1 MRIAIIPARGG
12 SKRIPR
18 KNVRAFAGKPIIAYS
33 IEAAQHSGLFDN
45 VIVSTDDEEI
55 AQVARDFGAATPFMR
70 PPELSDDYTGTTA
83 VVAHAVKQVQRHG
96 REVDAACCIYAT
108 APLIAVDDLRAGHAR
123 LAGGDLASG
132 DLAGGDLDYVFSATR
147 YAFPPQRALLVGD
160 NGRVAPMFPKHSGT
174 RSQDLPPVYHDAAQF
189 YWGSG
194 VAWTGQRPIY
204 GPRSGIVELPHWRV
218 QDIDT
223 PDDWTAAELIFST
236 LEGPK

>member
-1 MRIAIIPARGG
+1 MKLAVIPARGG

-18 KNVRAFAGKPIIAYS
+18 KNIHAFAGKPIIAYS
-33 IEAAQHSGLFDN
+33 IAAAQRSGLFDA

-55 AQVARDFGAATPFMR
+55 AQVARDFGATTPFLR
-70 PPELSDDYTGTTA
+70 PPELSDDHTGTTA
-83 VVAHAVKQVQRHG
+83 VVAHAVEQVQRDG
-96 REVDAACCIYAT
+96 RAVDAACCIYAT
-108 APLIAVDDLRAGHAR
+108 APLIAVDDLRAGHDR
-123 LAGGDLASG
+123 
-132 DLAGGDLDYVFSATR
+132 LAGGDLDYVFSAAR

-160 NGRVAPMFPKHSGT
+160 DGRVAPMFPEHSET

-194 VAWTGQRPIY
+194 VAWTGQRAIY

-223 PDDWTAAELIFST
+223 PDDWTAAEFIFST
-236 LEGPK
+236 LEGSQ